1 MLTNRE
7 INELFE
13 KAVKNSPELAKV
25 FKEHPDRIELYKRK
39 IADVWDEGG
48 GFTEEEVARH
58 CKPCKT
64 CMFAH
69 GKPPFED
76 LPNKAYCMIYSKD
89 DSNGKPPEV
98 YYDGEECDFYEKG

>member
-1 MLTNRE
+1 MTIDERIERE
-7 INELFE
+7 IGRN
-13 KAVKNSPELAKV
+13 PELAKV
-25 FKEHPDRIELYKRK
+25 FKEHPERKEMYKQKILDSENEVWGCRRINPQ
-39 IADVWDEGG
+39 W
-48 GFTEEEVARH
+48 
-58 CKPCKT
+58 CQT

>member
-1 MLTNRE
+1 MTIDERIEQE
-7 INELFE
+7 IKRN
-13 KAVKNSPELAKV
+13 PELAKV
-25 FKEHPDRIELYKRK
+25 FKEHPERKEMYKQKILESENETWGCRRINPK
-39 IADVWDEGG
+39 W
-48 GFTEEEVARH
+48 
-58 CKPCKT
+58 CQT
-64 CMFAH
+64 CRFAH